1 MGLPP
6 QSLLRDSFLR
16 CNAMGIRSRF
26 SRVLKRGAG
35 YFASKG
41 KRSPSV
47 FEVPGDWKVERFDS
61 DYLGNLLSLIKG
73 RLPAN
78 SGKGDGDIST
88 ASAAKKEPGINKITL
103 RNLTWVNIER
113 PTRQDMD
120 YLAQTYPFHPL
131 DLDDCLSKVQLPKI
145 DEYESYLFIILHFPV
160 FEHRTR
166 ITSPSQ
172 VSIFL
177 GKDFVVTV
185 HNGDLKPFTSL
196 PNRCQQD
203 EKACEEYLGKDS
215 GYLMYRIVDALVDS
229 CLPMVN
235 KTLSNLDEIEDKVFD
250 DKVSAS
256 HDVAILRRDISAQR
270 RIIGPIK
277 GVVGDLERRAQRY
290 TQADL
295 KVYFGDIGDHLARL
309 WSNLDECQE
318 TIDIYKDTDF
328 LLSQER
334 TNRILALLTIVF
346 TIAIPAT
353 ILGTFYGMN
362 INLPGG
368 LSPGVW
374 TAWGTYSTFIVV
386 LLVSLVPG
394 AIMFWLFHR
403 WRWI

>member
-1 MGLPP
+1 
-6 QSLLRDSFLR
+6 
-16 CNAMGIRSRF
+16 MGIMSRF
-26 SRVLKRGAG
+26 SRALKRGAG

-41 KRSPSV
+41 RRSPSV
-47 FEVPGDWKVERFDS
+47 FEVPRDWKVEKFDS
-61 DYLGNLLSLIKG
+61 DYLGNLLSAFKG

-78 SGKGDGDIST
+78 SGKGGGEGAAPGI
-88 ASAAKKEPGINKITL
+88 AKKEPGINKITL

-113 PTRQDMD
+113 PTRQEMD
-120 YLAQTYPFHPL
+120 YLAQNYPFHPL
-131 DLDDCLSKVQLPKI
+131 DLDDCLSRVQLPKI

-172 VSIFL
+172 VSMFL

-185 HNGDLKPFTSL
+185 HNGDLKPFASL
-196 PNRCQQD
+196 PGRCQQD
-203 EKACEEYLGKDS
+203 DKVCEAYLGKDS
-215 GYLMYRIVDALVDS
+215 GYLMYRIVDALVDY

-250 DKVSAS
+250 DKLSAS
-256 HDVAILRRDISAQR
+256 QDVATLRRDIASQR

-277 GVVGDLERRAQRY
+277 GVVVELEKKAQRY

-295 KVYFGDIGDHLARL
+295 KVYFGDISDHLARL

-318 TIDIYKDTDF
+318 TIEIFKDTDF

-334 TNRILALLTIVF
+334 TNRILSLLTIVF
-346 TIAIPAT
+346 TISIPAT
-353 ILGTFYGMN
+353 VIGAFYGMN
-362 INLPGG
+362 IHLPGG
-368 LSPGVW
+368 IEAGAW
-374 TAWGTYSTFIVV
+374 TTWGTYTTFIIIV
-386 LLVSLVPG
+386 LVSLIPG
-394 AIMFWLFHR
+394 IVMFWLFRR

>member
-1 MGLPP
+1 
-6 QSLLRDSFLR
+6 
-16 CNAMGIRSRF
+16 MGIISRL
-26 SRVLKRGAG
+26 SRALKRGAG

-41 KRSPSV
+41 RRSPSV
-47 FEVPGDWKVERFDS
+47 FEVPRDWKVEKFDS
-61 DYLGNLLSLIKG
+61 DYLGNLLSVFKG

-78 SGKGDGDIST
+78 SGKGDGEGT
-88 ASAAKKEPGINKITL
+88 APGIAKKEPGINKITWQ
-103 RNLTWVNIER
+103 NLTWVNIER
-113 PTRQDMD
+113 PTRQEMD
-120 YLAQTYPFHPL
+120 YLAQNYPFHPL

-160 FEHRTR
+160 FDHITR
-166 ITSPSQ
+166 ITRPSQ
-172 VSIFL
+172 VSMFL

-185 HNGDLKPFTSL
+185 HNGDLKPFAAL
-196 PNRCQQD
+196 PGRCQQD
-203 EKACEEYLGKDS
+203 DKVCEGYMGKDS
-215 GYLMYRIVDALVDS
+215 GYLMYRIVDVLVDY
-229 CLPMVN
+229 CFPMVK

-256 HDVAILRRDISAQR
+256 RDVAILRRDIAAQR

-277 GVVGDLERRAQRY
+277 GVVGDLERKAQRF

-295 KVYFGDIGDHLARL
+295 KVYFGDINDHLARL

-318 TIDIYKDTDF
+318 SIDIYKDSDF

-353 ILGTFYGMN
+353 VLGTFYGMN
-362 INLPGG
+362 IKLPGG
-368 LSPGVW
+368 IESGAW
-374 TAWGTYSTFIVV
+374 TAWGTYTTFIVI

-394 AIMFWLFHR
+394 AFMFWLFHR

>member
-1 MGLPP
+1 
-6 QSLLRDSFLR
+6 
-16 CNAMGIRSRF
+16 
-26 SRVLKRGAG
+26 
-35 YFASKG
+35 
-41 KRSPSV
+41 
-47 FEVPGDWKVERFDS
+47 VEKFDS
-61 DYLGNLLSLIKG
+61 DYLGNLLSVFKG

-78 SGKGDGDIST
+78 SGKGSGEG
-88 ASAAKKEPGINKITL
+88 AAPGIAKREPSINKITWK
-103 RNLTWVNIER
+103 NLTWINIER
-113 PTRQDMD
+113 PTRKEMD
-120 YLAQTYPFHPL
+120 ELAQNYPFHPL

-160 FEHRTR
+160 FDHTTR
-166 ITSPSQ
+166 ITRASQ
-172 VSIFL
+172 VSMFL

-185 HNGDLKPFTSL
+185 HNGDLKPFAAL
-196 PNRCQQD
+196 PGRCQQD
-203 EKACEEYLGKDS
+203 DKVCEAYLGKDS
-215 GYLMYRIVDALVDS
+215 GYLMYRIVDILVDY

-235 KTLSNLDEIEDKVFD
+235 KTLANLEDIEDTVFD

-256 HDVAILRRDISAQR
+256 QDVATLRRDISSQR
-270 RIIGPIK
+270 RIIGPLK
-277 GVVGDLERRAQRY
+277 SVVVELEKKAQRY

-346 TIAIPAT
+346 AITTPAT

-368 LSPGVW
+368 LAPGVW

-394 AIMFWLFHR
+394 AIMFWLFRR

>member
-1 MGLPP
+1 
-6 QSLLRDSFLR
+6 
-16 CNAMGIRSRF
+16 
-26 SRVLKRGAG
+26 
-35 YFASKG
+35 
-41 KRSPSV
+41 
-47 FEVPGDWKVERFDS
+47 
-61 DYLGNLLSLIKG
+61 
-73 RLPAN
+73 
-78 SGKGDGDIST
+78 
-88 ASAAKKEPGINKITL
+88 
-103 RNLTWVNIER
+103 
-113 PTRQDMD
+113 MD

-145 DEYESYLFIILHFPV
+145 DEYENYLFIILHFPV
-160 FEHRTR
+160 FDHRTR
-166 ITSPSQ
+166 ITKPSQ

-185 HNGDLKPFTSL
+185 HNGDLKPFASL

-203 EKACEEYLGKDS
+203 EKVCEEYLGKDS
-215 GYLMYRIVDALVDS
+215 GYLMYRIVDILVDS

-235 KTLSNLDEIEDKVFD
+235 KTLTNLEDIEDTVFD

-256 HDVAILRRDISAQR
+256 QDVATLRRDISSQR

-277 GVVGDLERRAQRY
+277 GVVVELEKKAQRF

-295 KVYFGDIGDHLARL
+295 KVYFGDISDHLARL

-318 TIDIYKDTDF
+318 TIEIYKDTDF

-353 ILGTFYGMN
+353 VLGTFYGMN
-362 INLPGG
+362 IKLPGG
-368 LSPGVW
+368 IESGAW
-374 TAWGTYSTFIVV
+374 TFWGTYTTFIFI

-394 AIMFWLFHR
+394 ALMFWLFRR

>member
-1 MGLPP
+1 MGII
-6 QSLLRDSFLR
+6 SRFLR
-16 CNAMGIRSRF
+16 A
-26 SRVLKRGAG
+26 LKRGAG

-47 FEVPGDWKVERFDS
+47 FEVPRDWKVEKFDS
-61 DYLGNLLSLIKG
+61 DYLGNLLSVFKG
-73 RLPAN
+73 RMPVN
-78 SGKGDGDIST
+78 IGKGEGEGAAPGI
-88 ASAAKKEPGINKITL
+88 AKKEPGINKITL

-113 PTRQDMD
+113 PTRQEMD
-120 YLAQTYPFHPL
+120 YLAQNYPFHPL

-160 FEHRTR
+160 FDHTTR
-166 ITSPSQ
+166 ITRPSQ
-172 VSIFL
+172 VSMFL

-185 HNGDLKPFTSL
+185 HNGDLKPFAAL
-196 PNRCQQD
+196 PGRCQQD
-203 EKACEEYLGKDS
+203 DKVCEGYMGKDS
-215 GYLMYRIVDALVDS
+215 GYLMYRIVDFLVDY
-229 CLPMVN
+229 CFPMVK
-235 KTLSNLDEIEDKVFD
+235 KTLSNLDEIEDKVFN

-256 HDVAILRRDISAQR
+256 RDVAILRRDIAAQR

-277 GVVGDLERRAQRY
+277 GVVGDLERKAQRY

-295 KVYFGDIGDHLARL
+295 KVYFGDINDHLARL
-309 WSNLDECQE
+309 WSNLDECYE
-318 TIDIYKDTDF
+318 AIDIYKDTDF

-353 ILGTFYGMN
+353 VLGTFYGMN
-362 INLPGG
+362 IELPGG
-368 LSPGVW
+368 IESGAW
-374 TAWGTYSTFIVV
+374 TAWGTYTTFIVI

-394 AIMFWLFHR
+394 AFMFWLFHR